1 MKKIGTLILLL
12 WVGFTIAQT
21 TTKTWSVKL
30 SSHVEIRSWK
40 LTYKSDKTEKSL
52 AGASLVLT
60 KQGKI
65 VWQGTTDSNGDYTI
79 MVPGNDVFI
88 LTVSYPGCNA
98 KKIEI
103 VTTGVPEEIQN
114 DNFYPSFE
122 IIGGFTMAKP
132 FPGIDYTG
140 LQEPLVKVIY
150 SPKIKNF
157 DDDHAYTEYGTGI
170 VTKIKNA
177 EQVLIDKFC
186 GTNKKG
192 DAALAIPDCPLAK
205 RLYNE
210 AIALIPGEPYPVE
223 QLAKVPDCDKIE
235 EEKKKAEEAAK
246 KAAEEK
252 AAADKAAKE
261 KAEADKL
268 AKAAADK
275 EIKEKAA
282 ADKAEADKLAKEKA
296 NADKLAKQKAL
307 EEKAAA
313 DKLAKEQKAKEKA
326 DAAKTNTVAAKT
338 PEKKTE
344 KKPEK
349 KPSEKTNDAAKNKMP
364 GNEGEVKKHDY
375 ETKHKDDEP
384 AIGHGDSKY
393 SKKQVLGANQYKDAL
408 TKAEG
413 YFKMKR
419 WAEAKTAYEEVLK
432 IKAADPYA
440 TSKLQ
445 EVNKMLAK

>member
-1 MKKIGTLILLL
+1 MKNIATLILLFIG
-12 WVGFTIAQT
+12 VSYAQT
-21 TTKTWSVKL
+21 TTKTWALKL
-30 SSHVEIRSWK
+30 SSHVELRTWK

-52 AGASLVLT
+52 PGATLVLT

-65 VWQGTTDSNGDYTI
+65 VWQGTSDANGDYTI

-114 DNFYPSFE
+114 SNFYPSFS
-122 IIGGFTMAKP
+122 IIGGFIMAKP

-140 LQEPLVKVIY
+140 LQEPLVKVVY

-157 DDDHAYTEYGTGI
+157 DDDHDYTDYGTEI
-170 VTKIKNA
+170 VSKIKNA
-177 EQVLIDKFC
+177 EQILIDKFC

-252 AAADKAAKE
+252 ALAEKTAKEKAAAE
-261 KAEADKL
+261 KAEADKI
-268 AKAAADK
+268 A
-275 EIKEKAA
+275 KEKATAEKEAKAKANAEKVA
-282 ADKAEADKLAKEKA
+282 AEKLAKEKA
-296 NADKLAKQKAL
+296 AA
-307 EEKAAA
+307 EKAT
-313 DKLAKEQKAKEKA
+313 
-326 DAAKTNTVAAKT
+326 AAKTKTVT
-338 PEKKTE
+338 EKPKTE
-344 KKPEK
+344 KKKPE
-349 KPSEKTNDAAKNKMP
+349 EKIAETPKNKMP
-364 GNEGEVKKHDY
+364 DSEKEVKKHDY
-375 ETKHKDDEP
+375 ETKSSDGEP
-384 AIGHGDSKY
+384 AVGHGDSKY
-393 SKKQVLGANQYKDAL
+393 KKPQVLGANKYKDAV
-408 TKAEG
+408 TKADG

-432 IKAADPYA
+432 IKTADPYA
-440 TSKLQ
+440 TAKLE
-445 EVNKMLAK
+445 EVNKFLSK

>member
-1 MKKIGTLILLL
+1 MKKLAFILLL
-12 WVGFTIAQT
+12 CSGLFSIAQT
-21 TTKTWSVKL
+21 TTKTWALKL
-30 SSHVEIRSWK
+30 SSHVELRTWK

-65 VWQGTTDSNGDYTI
+65 IWQGTSDANGDYTI

-98 KKIEI
+98 KRIEI

-114 DNFYPSFE
+114 SNFYPSFE
-122 IIGGFTMAKP
+122 IIGGFIMAKP
-132 FPGIDYTG
+132 FPGIDYNG
-140 LQEPLVKVIY
+140 LQEPLVKVVY

-170 VTKIKNA
+170 VSKIKNA
-177 EQVLIDKFC
+177 EQILIDKFC

-192 DAALAIPDCPLAK
+192 DDALAIPDCPLAK

-252 AAADKAAKE
+252 ALAE
-261 KAEADKL
+261 KAN
-268 AKAAADK
+268 
-275 EIKEKAA
+275 KEKAA
-282 ADKAEADKLAKEKA
+282 ADKAEADRLAKEKA
-296 NADKLAKQKAL
+296 AADKLAKQKAA

-313 DKLAKEQKAKEKA
+313 DKLAKEQKAKEKEE
-326 DAAKTNTVAAKT
+326 AAKSNTVAAK
-338 PEKKTE
+338 PKPE

-349 KPSEKTNDAAKNKMP
+349 KPAQKTDETPKNKMP
-364 GNEGEVKKHDY
+364 DSEKEVKKHDY
-375 ETKHKDDEP
+375 ETKSTDDEP
-384 AIGHGDSKY
+384 VIGNGDSKY
-393 SKKQVLGANQYKDAL
+393 SKKQILGANEYKDAL

-413 YFKMKR
+413 FFKMKR
-419 WAEAKTAYEEVLK
+419 WAEAKTAYENVLK
-432 IKAADPYA
+432 IKAGDPYA
-440 TSKLQ
+440 TGKLA
-445 EVNKMLAK
+445 EVEKILTK